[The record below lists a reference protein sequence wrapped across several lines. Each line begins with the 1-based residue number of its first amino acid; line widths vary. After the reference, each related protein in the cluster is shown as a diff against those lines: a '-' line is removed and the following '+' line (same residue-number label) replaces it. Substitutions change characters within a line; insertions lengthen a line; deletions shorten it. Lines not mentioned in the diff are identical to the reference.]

1 MRILEITE
9 CLFEWKQG
17 SEKEN
22 KIISAIYHV
31 VEKTDGK
38 IGIESDQ
45 IMGGGSPKEK
55 VIGKV
60 TLKR

>member
-17 SEKEN
+17 REKEN

-45 IMGGGSPKEK
+45 IMGGG
-55 VIGKV
+55 V
-60 TLKR
+60 LKKR